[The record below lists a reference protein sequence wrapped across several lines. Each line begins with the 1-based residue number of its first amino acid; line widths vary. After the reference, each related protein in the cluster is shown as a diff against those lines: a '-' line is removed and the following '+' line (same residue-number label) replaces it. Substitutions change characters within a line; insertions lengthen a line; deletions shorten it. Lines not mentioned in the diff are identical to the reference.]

1 MTDALTQ
8 RETLD
13 TDTPCADEGRDGVML
28 PQALKHQRWL
38 ANSQEL
44 GESLGQPLERTS
56 PADALISDF
65 QRPEQYELT
74 SVV

>member
-1 MTDALTQ
+1 MTDAFTQ
-8 RETLD
+8 RGTLD

-44 GESLGQPLERTS
+44 GERLG
-56 PADALISDF
+56 
-65 QRPEQYELT
+65 
-74 SVV
+74 